1 MPKVVYP
8 TVIRV
13 ESKIYNV
20 LRSFLESSL
29 KDEYQWN
36 TGVLLPSTHTAL
48 FIKRGKWILN
58 VNHSSI
64 ILFSKNYEQVLLV
77 EKGRATLTI
86 KIKPSVYEDI
96 ENPDITYILPDPP
109 VPYYIPLCLRDVMEK
124 VEIYRQAYIEVV
136 KPDTIVCTRDCR
148 TAFSPIVVHDC

>member
-13 ESKIYNV
+13 ESKVYNV
-20 LRSFLESSL
+20 LRSFLDSSL
-29 KDEYQWN
+29 KDEYPWN
-36 TGVLLPSTHTAL
+36 TGIVLPGTHTVL
-48 FIKRGKWILN
+48 FTKKGKWILN
-58 VNHSSI
+58 INHSSAV
-64 ILFSKNYEQVLLV
+64 LFSKDDKQVLMI

-86 KIKPSVYEDI
+86 KQNTYQDI

-109 VPYYIPLCLRDVMEK
+109 VPYCVPLSLRQILDK
-124 VEIYRQAYIEVV
+124 LEIYRQAYLEAVE
-136 KPDTIVCTRDCR
+136 PDTIVCARDCR